1 MSSYHLAQLN
11 IARMLEPLESPR
23 MAEFVDNLDRINAL
37 AESAPGYVWRLQT
50 EDGDATALR
59 PFGDDMLVNLS
70 VWQDVQSLR
79 NFVFSSAH
87 VEIMRKRRQWFE
99 RMAEAYVVLWWL
111 PDGELPTI
119 EEAAR
124 RLERLRREGPSA
136 AAFTFRTAYP
146 APGTESDSLPRTFDD
161 SCPAT

>member
-1 MSSYHLAQLN
+1 MSDYHLAQLN

-37 AESAPGYVWRLQT
+37 AEAAPGYVWRLQT
-50 EDGDATALR
+50 DDGDATALR

-70 VWQDVQSLR
+70 VWRDVQSLR
-79 NFVFSSAH
+79 DFVFSSAH
-87 VEIMRKRRQWFE
+87 VEIMRKRRQWFQ

-111 PDGELPTI
+111 PRGQLPAI

-124 RLERLRREGPSA
+124 RLEMLRRDGPSA
-136 AAFTFRTAYP
+136 SAFTFRTAYP
-146 APGTESDSLPRTFDD
+146 APDGLPDGDVASYDD
-161 SCPAT
+161 TCPAT